1 MPRALD
7 VTPRLPSVYDPA
19 MSDIR
24 HILEFWFAPANKPF
38 WFKKEP
44 AFDDEIR
51 RRFEAVHEQAAAGRF
66 AAWQNTPE
74 GALALCLCLDQF
86 PRNLYRGTPRAFATD
101 AKARAVA
108 DWAVDRGFDLHFK
121 SDDERTFIYL
131 PFEHS
136 EEIDDQHRA
145 VELFRTRCSDP
156 DLLRYAVLHRDVIER
171 FGRFPHRNP
180 ILGRRSTPEEED
192 YLMQPGAGF

>member
-1 MPRALD
+1 
-7 VTPRLPSVYDPA
+7 

-24 HILEFWFAPANKPF
+24 DILDFWFAPANKPR
-38 WFKKEP
+38 WFKRED

-51 RRFEAVHEQAAAGRF
+51 RRFEAVHERAAAGKL

-74 GALALCLCLDQF
+74 GALALVLCLDQF
-86 PRNLYRGTPRAFATD
+86 PRNIFRGTARAFATD

-108 DWAVDRGFDLHFK
+108 DWAVDRGFDLQFK
-121 SDDERTFIYL
+121 GDERFFFYL

-136 EEIDDQHRA
+136 EELDDQHRC
-145 VELFRTRCSDP
+145 VELLRTRLPDP
-156 DLLRYAVLHRDVIER
+156 ELLRYAVAHRDLIEK

-180 ILGRRSTPEEED
+180 ILGRRSTPDEEE
-192 YLMQPGAGF
+192 YLKQPGAGF